1 MKIEDMDN
9 KINSTNENAKIKQ
22 KRRVITLILLAFIML
37 LMSLSC
43 LDIFGD
49 DDKKKE
55 PDLSWDERIATGV
68 KSTELE
74 MKKTA
79 DFYIATEER
88 ETFFAPTQTAYWS
101 TQGPELTLNSIK
113 RTQTHISSWK
123 TRDVVV
129 LTSDVKYTQTFSAE
143 HTAQSKRW
151 TEEAS
156 DEPPVINMIDFPSL
170 IPKTGEQIRGLLYF
184 SDPDGD
190 VVSQKCEVIS
200 ATAPHLKCG
209 TTDVTK
215 RLVSGTWYNGAI
227 WLGLRC
233 CCNNNN
239 ITLRMTLI
247 DSKGNVSNPKNVS
260 FSCR

>member
-1 MKIEDMDN
+1 MKVEDSDN
-9 KINSTNENAKIKQ
+9 KINSTNENASIQ
-22 KRRVITLILLAFIML
+22 IKRRVIILILLVL
-37 LMSLSC
+37 VVLMVSLSC
-43 LDIFGD
+43 SIFGD
-49 DDKKKE
+49 DEEE

-129 LTSDVKYTQTFSAE
+129 LTSDVKYTQTSSVE
-143 HTAQSKRW
+143 QTAQSKRW

-156 DEPPVINMIDFPSL
+156 DEPPVINSIDFPSL
-170 IPKTGEQIRGLLYF
+170 IPKTGELIRGVLYF

-190 VVSQKCEVIS
+190 VVSQNVEVVS
-200 ATAPHLKCG
+200 ATGPG
-209 TTDVTK
+209 FTGRTRDVTK

-227 WLGLRC
+227 WIGFLC
-233 CCNNNN
+233 YQNQDV
-239 ITLRMTLI
+239 TVRMTLI
-247 DSKGNVSNPKNVS
+247 DSKGNVSNPKNVT